1 MKKQI
6 LIFLILHFCI
16 SSCKD
21 ANEEIKV
28 GKLLDFDVEKTKVEP
43 TDFVNIS
50 YLVLENNLDYLISSA
65 DQIEYTDKYIFILNC
80 ENNRLNIYDRSGSFI
95 GTVGRKGRA
104 EGELLWVESFYITEN
119 NEKIG
124 ILDLDTEK
132 MNYYSAEYPFKY
144 ISNKNVS
151 YPDLYN
157 IEFNEN
163 KKLFS
168 LNTNPNPNDIQ
179 SRKHFLVLD
188 EEFNIINSFN
198 DKEFVSGY
206 IISTRNSIY
215 KIDDDIFGYSLF
227 DNVVYKLTEKG
238 TEPFYTI
245 KFGENTIPP
254 IDFFIEDIGE
264 NNESLFSK
272 LFESDYVSMFFIY
285 ETKDNMCITY
295 NVGRDKKEDIGFFN
309 KKTNNIVCYS
319 QKYFANI
326 MQIGT
331 FTSVSGIINNS
342 YVMPMESEL
351 VKMDIK
357 KGKPINKELA
367 ELVSNVSDGTMIL
380 ALIEVK

>member
-132 MNYYSAEYPFKY
+132 MNYYSAEYPLKY